1 MVLAHKLV
9 LYGLLGLLGLS
20 LVIPGV
26 IGVFRPGVGQAW
38 LVAETIDAKNHL
50 RAVNAMIAALGAVAL
65 WACWD
70 LERSRL
76 LVMALG
82 VVMAALVAARVYSV
96 VVDGVPGPSS
106 WTYLA
111 VESVLAGVF
120 LGWPPPP

>member
-1 MVLAHKLV
+1 M

-26 IGVFRPGVGQAW
+26 IGVIRPSIGQSW

-76 LVMALG
+76 LVLALG
-82 VVMAALVAARVYSV
+82 VVMAALVAARLYSV
-96 VVDGVPGPSS
+96 VVDGAPGASS
-106 WTYLA
+106 WVYLA
-111 VESVLAGVF
+111 VETVLAAAF
-120 LGWPPPP
+120 LGWPPP